1 MSGIPVPFLRVPKQG
16 CAGEGRAWSAGRED
30 RTQGSCGQATRASP
44 LPLVLFL
51 LPCYRLGSSVRQEH
65 WKSSSASPVPWHR
78 ARGAG
83 QSVPPC
89 LQPTDASLLLPSGPL
104 LPQAGPAGV
113 LASEGCWHPSAA
125 AAHRHAGDR
134 PARLTCSGHARWE
147 LLFLMCRLSIQN
159 GGLMLIPWR
168 AAVGAAC

>member
-1 MSGIPVPFLRVPKQG
+1 MSGIPVPFLRVPKKG

-51 LPCYRLGSSVRQEH
+51 LSCYRLGPSVRQEH

-78 ARGAG
+78 AWGTG

-89 LQPTDASLLLPSGPL
+89 LQPMDASLLLPSGPL

-113 LASEGCWHPSAA
+113 LASKRYCSPQTCRRPAC
-125 AAHRHAGDR
+125 AAHMLW
-134 PARLTCSGHARWE
+134 ARE
-147 LLFLMCRLSIQN
+147 
-159 GGLMLIPWR
+159 
-168 AAVGAAC
+168 VGTAFPHVLP